1 MQRMMIASM
10 DLFRFPRAIF
20 DLQYMVGEMS
30 ESSWNIWAFNFF
42 IFFSFWLC
50 SKIDRRGEGTQGIF
64 F

>member
-42 IFFSFWLC
+42 IFFFFLALLE
-50 SKIDRRGEGTQGIF
+50 DR
-64 F
+64 

>member
-20 DLQYMVGEMS
+20 DLQHMVGEMS

-42 IFFSFWLC
+42 IFFFWLC